1 MSKLQELIAE
11 RARLE
16 SEITALMAAGRRDA
30 IEQVRALIK
39 EHSLTPEEVGLSATG
54 GKGRAAAAAGK
65 VAPKYRDP
73 ETGAVWSGRGVAP
86 KWISGK
92 DRAQFLIA
100 G

>member
-1 MSKLQELIAE
+1 
-11 RARLE
+11 
-16 SEITALMAAGRRDA
+16 
-30 IEQVRALIK
+30 
-39 EHSLTPEEVGLSATG
+39 
-54 GKGRAAAAAGK
+54 
-65 VAPKYRDP
+65 P

>member
-11 RARLE
+11 KARLE
-16 SEITALMAAGRRDA
+16 SEISALMAAGRRDA
-30 IEQVRALIK
+30 VEQVRALIK
-39 EHSLTPEEVGLSATG
+39 EHALTAEEIGLGASSGSTRSAPA
-54 GKGRAAAAAGK
+54 RSK

-100 G
+100 S